1 MKKGREEAIE
11 VVRDD
16 ASLGF
21 TYEPEESAE
30 RRKQI
35 DLGNGFADP
44 AHSKN
49 CLAFN
54 HMNHRLRRGGE

>member
-21 TYEPEESAE
+21 KYEPEEKVE

-44 AHSKN
+44 ARSKN
-49 CLAFN
+49 SLAFN
-54 HMNHRLRRGGE
+54 HMNHRLRRSGE